1 MALMG
6 NEAIARG
13 FVEAGVSVVSG
24 YPGTPSSEVIVT
36 LHEFGAGSEI
46 YVEWAVNERVAFE
59 IAYGAAISGARAAAT
74 MKAPGASVALDPLIS
89 SAYGGVEGGLVVL
102 VADDPGPHTTQTE
115 QDNRWLGPLAKL
127 PVLSPSS
134 PQEAKDLAV
143 AAFDLSEELK
153 LPVILRTTTR
163 VNHAVG
169 DVVLG
174 PVRPPQRF
182 REFRKDIPRFVRA
195 GMLFNLE
202 RHRWLSSRLELTEGV
217 LTKLYPGA
225 NRVEGSGELCVVTE
239 GAAYNYVREVLED
252 LGVGASVVKLSLL
265 YPPPT
270 KFLEDALRGCRE
282 VLVVEE
288 LDPYLETVVKRVLY
302 ELGARAPV
310 YGKESGHLPREG
322 ELSRRLVAEA
332 LVSVGWVP
340 KTAVSP
346 PAGTYPSPPPRP
358 PPMCPGCPHRNT
370 YLALLLAIAR
380 AGYRRDEVP
389 IFGDIGCYALSFQP
403 PFEAIWT
410 EHSMGASI
418 SMAMGL
424 KVAGYGGPVVATIG
438 DSTLFHAG
446 LQPLL
451 EAVHKRVDVLVVV
464 LDNSVVAMTGHQST
478 PAWGTT
484 ESGRRAKPI
493 SIEEV
498 VRALG
503 ADRVYVVDPYDL
515 DLTVEVLTRALREP
529 GVRVVVAR
537 HPCALMEVRARGV
550 TRRYRVVEDR
560 CTGCLACVRTTGC
573 PALYYSNGRVRVS
586 EGDCVGCGLCARFCP
601 YKAFEVVEVG

>member
-1 MALMG
+1 
-6 NEAIARG
+6 
-13 FVEAGVSVVSG
+13 
-24 YPGTPSSEVIVT
+24 
-36 LHEFGAGSEI
+36 
-46 YVEWAVNERVAFE
+46 
-59 IAYGAAISGARAAAT
+59 
-74 MKAPGASVALDPLIS
+74 
-89 SAYGGVEGGLVVL
+89 
-102 VADDPGPHTTQTE
+102 
-115 QDNRWLGPLAKL
+115 
-127 PVLSPSS
+127 
-134 PQEAKDLAV
+134 
-143 AAFDLSEELK
+143 
-153 LPVILRTTTR
+153 
-163 VNHAVG
+163 
-169 DVVLG
+169 
-174 PVRPPQRF
+174 
-182 REFRKDIPRFVRA
+182 
-195 GMLFNLE
+195 MLFNLE
-202 RHRWLSSRLELTEGV
+202 RHRWLNSRLGLTEGV

-288 LDPYLETVVKRVLY
+288 LDPYLETVVKKVLY
-302 ELGARAPV
+302 ELGTRVPV
-310 YGKESGHLPREG
+310 YGKESGHIPREG

-346 PAGTYPSPPPRP
+346 PAGAYPSTPPRP

-586 EGDCVGCGLCARFCP
+586 EEDCVGCGLCARFCP
-601 YKAFEVVEVG
+601 YRAFEVVEVG

>member
-1 MALMG
+1 MG

-24 YPGTPSSEVIVT
+24 YPGTPSSEVIAT
-36 LHEFGAGSEI
+36 LHEFGVGSEI

-143 AAFDLSEELK
+143 TAFDLSEELK

-182 REFRKDIPRFVRA
+182 REFRKNIPRFVRA
-195 GMLFNLE
+195 GMVFNLE
-202 RHRWLSSRLELTEGV
+202 RHRWLNSRLELAEDT
-217 LTKLYPGA
+217 LSKLYPSA

-239 GAAYNYVREVLED
+239 GAAYNYVKEVLEE
-252 LGVGASVVKLSLL
+252 LGVEASVVKLSLL
-265 YPPPT
+265 YPPPV
-270 KFLEDALRGCRE
+270 KFLGEALRSCRE

-288 LDPYLETVVKRVLY
+288 LDPYLEAVVKKLLH
-302 ELGARAPV
+302 ELGRRVPV
-310 YGKESGHLPREG
+310 YGKDSGYVPKEG

-332 LVSVGWVP
+332 LASAGWVP
-340 KTAVSP
+340 KAAISSP
-346 PAGTYPSPPPRP
+346 AKALPSPSPRP

-370 YLALLLAIAR
+370 YIALLLAIAR
-380 AGYRRDEVP
+380 AGYGRDEVP

-424 KVAGYGGPVVATIG
+424 KAAGYGKPVVATIG

-484 ESGRRAKPI
+484 ESGRRAKPV

-498 VRALG
+498 VRAIG
-503 ADRVYVVDPYDL
+503 VDRVYVIDPYDL
-515 DLTVEVLTRALREP
+515 DLAVEVLTKALKEA
-529 GVRVVVAR
+529 GVRVVVAK

-550 TRRYRVVEDR
+550 SRRYRVVESR
-560 CTGCLACVRTTGC
+560 CTGCLACVRVTGC
-573 PALYYSNGRVRVS
+573 PALYYSNGKVRVA
-586 EGDCVGCGLCARFCP
+586 EEDCVGCGLCARFCP
-601 YKAFEVVEVG
+601 YNAFEVVEVG